1 MAREHGARGRVY
13 LGITSTGT
21 AEAVAFQSAWTFNAV
36 TDKQDVTA
44 LGDGNKVYVA
54 GLPDASGTFTGFF
67 DDATQQAYTA
77 ASDGVAR
84 KFYLYPN
91 ISQAPGTYWFGTV
104 LPDFSA
110 AGGVSSAVTTT
121 SNWNAASS
129 IIRVG

>member
-13 LGITSTGT
+13 LGITSAGT
-21 AEAVAFQSAWTFNAV
+21 AEAVAFQNGWTFNAV
-36 TDKQDVTA
+36 TDKQDVTSF
-44 LGDGNKVYVA
+44 GDTNKAYVV
-54 GLPDASGTFTGFF
+54 GLPDASGTFSGFF

-91 ISQAPGTYWFGTV
+91 IAQAPGTYWFGTV
-104 LPDFSA
+104 FPDFST
-110 AGGVSSAVTTT
+110 AGGVSGAVTTS
-121 SNWNAASS
+121 SNWVAASS